1 MDEVRRQRSK
11 SDQLSRG
18 AWVPGDGR
26 GRMRLCMWAWTRVEG
41 REAMQYP
48 IVRLKSVPM
57 EGYARLTDGGVHGI
71 EEWRVLAGEVV
82 PPVTYEVLLI
92 EHGAVGTEER
102 VLTTT
107 TVANVEDLWT
117 RKAN

>member
-1 MDEVRRQRSK
+1 MHH
-11 SDQLSRG
+11 
-18 AWVPGDGR
+18 
-26 GRMRLCMWAWTRVEG
+26 
-41 REAMQYP
+41 P

-82 PPVTYEVLLI
+82 PPVTHKVLLI
-92 EHGAVGTEER
+92 EHGAVGTKER
-102 VLTTT
+102 VLAAT

-117 RKAN
+117 KKAN